1 MNDGD
6 FVKIDFVGRVK
17 DTDEIFDLTIEDV
30 AKKEGIYNP
39 KKGYGPALVIVGKE
53 MVIPGVDEQ
62 LRQMKVGDEK
72 EFEVPKE
79 KAFGNR
85 DLTKIKIVSYS
96 KFIKEKIE
104 PVPGL
109 FVDIDGREAKI
120 QTVNGGRVRV
130 DFNHPLAGK
139 ALKYRLKVVEEIKDT
154 KEKASELVEKYG
166 MNAVIKDTRIDET
179 GKLTLVIEKDIP
191 KSVKDVIKSQIEK
204 YVTEVKDIQFEL
216 RPQIDRKNNNPE
228 HAENST
234 GTNKV

>member
-62 LRQMKVGDEK
+62 LRQMKVGDKK

-85 DLTKIKIVSYS
+85 DFAKIKIVSYS
-96 KFIKEKIE
+96 KFTKEKIE

-139 ALKYRLKVVEEIKDT
+139 ALYYRLKIVEEVKDA
-154 KEKASELVEKYG
+154 KDKATELVKKYG
-166 MNAVIKDTRIDET
+166 MNAVVKDTKIDEA
-179 GKLTLVIEKDIP
+179 GRLTLVIEKDIP
-191 KSVKDVIKSQIEK
+191 KSVKDVIKAQIEK

-216 RPQIDRKNNNPE
+216 RHQIDKKNGNSPNT
-228 HAENST
+228 ENST

>member
-17 DTDEIFDLTIEDV
+17 DTNEIFDLTMEDV
-30 AKKEGIYNP
+30 AKKEGIHNP
-39 KKGYGPALVIVGKE
+39 KKEYGPVLIIVGKE

-62 LRQMKVGDEK
+62 LKNMKVGDEK

-85 DLTKIKIVSYS
+85 DFTKIKIVSYS
-96 KFIKEKIE
+96 KFAKEKIE

-120 QTVNGGRVRV
+120 QAVSGGRVRV

-139 ALKYRLKVVEEIKDT
+139 ALTYQVKIVEEIKDA
-154 KEKASELVEKYG
+154 KEKASELVKKYG
-166 MNAVIKDTRIDET
+166 MNAVIKDTKMGEN

-191 KSVKDVIKSQIEK
+191 NSVKDVIKGQIEK
-204 YVTEVKDIQFEL
+204 YVTEVKDIRFEL
-216 RPQIDRKNNNPE
+216 KPQIDKKNNNSE
-228 HAENST
+228 HTENST